1 MRIVYRVR
9 DVPILIL
16 RIKGK
21 RRDSEAKACC
31 VFQDDDDAGQGRG
44 SFLWSGKGAG
54 QQEKK
59 IRLVKA
65 ALYAVQVF
73 YSFFIM

>member
-1 MRIVYRVR
+1 MYLQ
-9 DVPILIL
+9 D
-16 RIKGK
+16 
-21 RRDSEAKACC
+21 D
-31 VFQDDDDAGQGRG
+31 DDDDAGQNRG

-59 IRLVKA
+59 IRLAKA
-65 ALYAVQVF
+65 ALYAAQVF

>member
-1 MRIVYRVR
+1 MCLQ
-9 DVPILIL
+9 DN
-16 RIKGK
+16 
-21 RRDSEAKACC
+21 DH
-31 VFQDDDDAGQGRG
+31 DDDDAGQDRG